1 VLENGQIQIKIDS
14 LGIGEYNSG
23 EIKIIV

>member
-14 LGIGEYNSG
+14 LGIGEYSSG